1 MLWIFLTANDSILF
15 MKEKK
20 LTLADLRLQI
30 DAADDKVLAALAERM
45 EVAWK
50 IGQLKKESGGAVMD
64 ADREAQ
70 KLVALQEKADKILKP
85 YISRI
90 YSVLFEVSRDLQSKL
105 QMNCGP
111 WPYAAQLLRRLTKI
125 AFAIF

>member
-1 MLWIFLTANDSILF
+1 MEN
-15 MKEKK
+15 KES
-20 LTLADLRLQI
+20 LADLRLQI

-45 EVAWK
+45 EIAKK
-50 IGQLKKESGGAVMD
+50 IGELKKENGGAVMD

-70 KLVALQEKADKILKP
+70 KLVALQDKADKILKP

-105 QMNCGP
+105 
-111 WPYAAQLLRRLTKI
+111 
-125 AFAIF
+125 

>member
-1 MLWIFLTANDSILF
+1 
-15 MKEKK
+15 MKEKE

-45 EVAWK
+45 EVAKK
-50 IGQLKKESGGAVMD
+50 IGQFKKESGGAVMD

-90 YSVLFEVSRDLQSKL
+90 YSVLFEISRDLQSKL
-105 QMNCGP
+105 
-111 WPYAAQLLRRLTKI
+111 
-125 AFAIF
+125 

>member
-1 MLWIFLTANDSILF
+1 MENTDNS
-15 MKEKK
+15 
-20 LTLADLRLQI
+20 LADLRLQI

-45 EVAWK
+45 KVARK
-50 IGQLKKESGGAVMD
+50 IGELKKESGGAVMD

-90 YSVLFEVSRDLQSKL
+90 YSVLFEVSRDLQSK
-105 QMNCGP
+105 M
-111 WPYAAQLLRRLTKI
+111 
-125 AFAIF
+125 

>member
-1 MLWIFLTANDSILF
+1 
-15 MKEKK
+15 MKEKE
-20 LTLADLRLQI
+20 LTLADLRVQI
-30 DAADDKVLAALAERM
+30 DAADDKVLTALAERM
-45 EVAWK
+45 EVAKK
-50 IGQLKKESGGAVMD
+50 IGQLKKENGGAVMD

-105 QMNCGP
+105 
-111 WPYAAQLLRRLTKI
+111 
-125 AFAIF
+125 

>member
-1 MLWIFLTANDSILF
+1 
-15 MKEKK
+15 MKEKE

-45 EVAWK
+45 EVAKK

-70 KLVALQEKADKILKP
+70 KLLALQEKADKILKP

-90 YSVLFEVSRDLQSKL
+90 YSVLFEISRDLQSKL
-105 QMNCGP
+105 
-111 WPYAAQLLRRLTKI
+111 
-125 AFAIF
+125 

>member
-1 MLWIFLTANDSILF
+1 
-15 MKEKK
+15 MKEKE

-45 EVAWK
+45 EVAQK

-70 KLVALQEKADKILKP
+70 KLVTLQEKADKILKP

-90 YSVLFEVSRDLQSKL
+90 YSVLFEISRDLQSKL
-105 QMNCGP
+105 
-111 WPYAAQLLRRLTKI
+111 
-125 AFAIF
+125 

>member
-1 MLWIFLTANDSILF
+1 MEKN
-15 MKEKK
+15 KES
-20 LTLADLRLQI
+20 LESLREEI
-30 DAADDKVLAALAERM
+30 DIADDKVLAALAERM
-45 EVAWK
+45 KVAQK

-70 KLVALQEKADKILKP
+70 KLVALQEKAEKILKP

-105 QMNCGP
+105 
-111 WPYAAQLLRRLTKI
+111 
-125 AFAIF
+125 

>member
-1 MLWIFLTANDSILF
+1 
-15 MKEKK
+15 MKEKE

-45 EVAWK
+45 EVAKK
-50 IGQLKKESGGAVMD
+50 IGQLKKESGGTVMD

-70 KLVALQEKADKILKP
+70 KLLALQEKADKILKP

-105 QMNCGP
+105 
-111 WPYAAQLLRRLTKI
+111 
-125 AFAIF
+125 

>member
-1 MLWIFLTANDSILF
+1 
-15 MKEKK
+15 MKEKE

-45 EVAWK
+45 EVAKK

-70 KLVALQEKADKILKP
+70 KLIALQEKADKILKP

-90 YSVLFEVSRDLQSKL
+90 YSVLFEISRDLQSKL
-105 QMNCGP
+105 
-111 WPYAAQLLRRLTKI
+111 
-125 AFAIF
+125 